1 MQDDYFSIAWK
12 TLTEETQKKLL
23 KMVGKIT

>member
-1 MQDDYFSIAWK
+1 MQDDYFSIVWK
-12 TLTEETQKKLL
+12 TLIEETQKKLL